1 LLLLA
6 LIAVTTLTPMYA
18 LGAQDVSRVCL
29 TRALLHLEV
38 RADSCLGT
46 NFDEASYGG
55 HLYSDKA
62 PGMSVIEIP
71 GVAVTRLD
79 SAQHW
84 RGVTLSLWLV
94 RVLASGISFLLCAF
108 MVGRVSEG
116 LARGYGGVSLATFA
130 LGTLFAPLA
139 AQNFEHVTAGTFGL
153 AAFLLAW
160 DRRPLLAGLAA
171 GAAFLVAYE
180 AALIVLIVGLYVAL
194 QGTRALAAYVRGA
207 LPGVLLLFGY
217 TWVAFGRPW
226 HLSYR
231 YVAGTEAKDQASG
244 LFGIHLPYVHAIRE
258 VFVGSGGLL
267 VVSPVVLA
275 AGFGIVLLGRRN
287 GCRAEAVV
295 CAAVTVAFL
304 FLNCGYYLP
313 YGGISPGPR
322 FLVPCLP
329 FLALGLAPAF
339 AARFRVTAILAALSV
354 IAMTG
359 VVLTWVDLAPDP
371 GTIWNQLVH
380 FPVDRSQLFGHLSLN
395 VLGHAGVSPR
405 MAAALQALAAATA
418 FAVALAATFQRRK
431 PRLSGS

>member
-1 LLLLA
+1 
-6 LIAVTTLTPMYA
+6 MYA
-18 LGAQDVSRVCL
+18 IGAQDVSRVCL
-29 TRALLHLEV
+29 TRALMHLEV
-38 RADSCLGT
+38 RADSCLGA
-46 NFDEASYGG
+46 NFDEASYHG

-71 GVAVTRLD
+71 GVALTRLD

-84 RGVTLSLWLV
+84 HSINLRLWLV
-94 RVLASGISFLLCAF
+94 RILASGISFLLCAF

-116 LARGYGGVSLATFA
+116 LARGFGGISLATFA

-139 AQNFEHVTAGTFGL
+139 AQNFEHVTAGTLGL
-153 AAFLLAW
+153 AAFILVW

-180 AALIVLIVGLYVAL
+180 AALIVLIIGVYVAL
-194 QGTRALAAYVRGA
+194 QGARALAAYVRGA
-207 LPGVLLLFGY
+207 LPGISLLFGY

-231 YVAGTEAKDQASG
+231 YIVGTEAKNQASG
-244 LFGIHLPYVHAIRE
+244 LFGIHVPYLHAIHE

-267 VVSPVVLA
+267 VISPVVVA
-275 AGFGIVLLGRRN
+275 AGFGIVLLGRRA
-287 GCRAEAVV
+287 GFRAEAVV
-295 CAAVTVAFL
+295 CATVTAAFL
-304 FLNCGYYLP
+304 LLNCGYYLP

-339 AARFRVTAILAALSV
+339 AARFRVTAILAAVSV
-354 IAMTG
+354 LAMTG

-371 GTIWNQLVH
+371 GTIWSQLIH
-380 FPVDRSQLFGHLSLN
+380 FPFDPSQLLGHLSLN
-395 VLGHAGVSPR
+395 VLGHAGVSPNV
-405 MAAALQALAAATA
+405 AATLQALAAATA
-418 FAVALAATFQRRK
+418 FAVGLATSSRK
-431 PRLSGS
+431 AS